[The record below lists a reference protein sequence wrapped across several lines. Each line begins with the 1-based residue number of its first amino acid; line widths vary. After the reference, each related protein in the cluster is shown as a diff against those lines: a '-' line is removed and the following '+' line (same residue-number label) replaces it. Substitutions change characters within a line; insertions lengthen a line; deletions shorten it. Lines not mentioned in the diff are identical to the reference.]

1 MRGSGLWKLI
11 ILVAII
17 LAVTQK
23 VTGSNEL
30 IVNFFATAETLIYVA
45 LPVIITLGGFYILI
59 KSIFK

>member
-11 ILVAII
+11 ILVGII

-23 VTGSNEL
+23 VKGSNEL
-30 IVNFFATAETLIYVA
+30 TVNFLATAETLIYVA
-45 LPVIITLGGFYILI
+45 LPVIITLGEFYILI